1 VVRHPELATNLLIH
15 KDLGKLFVK
24 ASDLNTLFDRAK
36 SGDSGAESELF
47 SYLLERFRYLAA
59 LRIWDPMDV
68 EEVIQG
74 AMLIICREY
83 KTLEVTSSFAAWVH
97 KVLDNR
103 IHTYTRSVRGYKR
116 RIDSDTDVVEA
127 APATTEDLDLRRRLI
142 DCLRTICTAN
152 RQFARVLNFHSQGYQ
167 TEEVCERMRLPK
179 NSYYSLLRR
188 GRMMLSKCLESGKVK

>member
-1 VVRHPELATNLLIH
+1 
-15 KDLGKLFVK
+15 VK
-24 ASDLNTLFDRAK
+24 ATDLNTLFEHAR
-36 SGDSGAESELF
+36 SGDSAAESVLF

-59 LRIWDPMDV
+59 LRIWDPMEV
-68 EEVIQG
+68 EEVIQA

-83 KTLEVTSSFAAWVH
+83 KTLEITSSFTAWVH

-103 IHTYTRSVRGYKR
+103 IRTHVRSIRGRER
-116 RIDSDTDVVEA
+116 RFESDTDMVEA
-127 APATTEDLDLRRRLI
+127 SQALTEDLDLRRRLI
-142 DCLRTICTAN
+142 ECLRMICTAN

-167 TEEVCERMRLPK
+167 AEEVCERMGLPK

>member
-1 VVRHPELATNLLIH
+1 
-15 KDLGKLFVK
+15 VK
-24 ASDLNTLFDRAK
+24 ASDLNTLFELAR
-36 SGDSGAESELF
+36 SGNSAAESELF
-47 SYLLERFRYLAA
+47 SYLLERFRWLTA

-74 AMLIICREY
+74 TMLIVCREY
-83 KTLEVTSSFAAWVH
+83 KTLEITSSFTAWVH

-103 IHTYTRSVRGYKR
+103 IRTHVRSARSYQR
-116 RIDSDTDVVEA
+116 RIDSNTDMVETSQ
-127 APATTEDLDLRRRLI
+127 ATEEDLDLRRRLI
-142 DCLRTICTAN
+142 ECLRMICTAN

-167 TEEVCERMRLPK
+167 TEEVCERMQLLK

>member
-1 VVRHPELATNLLIH
+1 
-15 KDLGKLFVK
+15 VK
-24 ASDLNTLFDRAK
+24 AADLNTLFEHAR
-36 SGDSGAESELF
+36 SGDSAAESELF

-68 EEVIQG
+68 EEVVQG

-83 KTLEVTSSFAAWVH
+83 KTLEITASFAAWAH

-103 IHTYTRSVRGYKR
+103 IRTHVRSMRGHER
-116 RIDSDTDVVEA
+116 RIDSNTEMVEA
-127 APATTEDLDLRRRLI
+127 CQATAEDLDLRRRLI
-142 DCLRTICTAN
+142 DCLRMICRAN

-167 TEEVCERMRLPK
+167 TEEVCERLRLPK